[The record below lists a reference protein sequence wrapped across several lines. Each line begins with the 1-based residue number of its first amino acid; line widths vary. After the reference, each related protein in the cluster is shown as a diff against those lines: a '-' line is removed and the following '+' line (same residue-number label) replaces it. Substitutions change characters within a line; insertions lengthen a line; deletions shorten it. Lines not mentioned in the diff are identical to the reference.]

1 CPVIFQDGTTHVYR
15 VPVIKVPCYTLEE
28 IRKKHLCILLPFLPL
43 KFRPRMKSKN
53 KKIQKGELTDFY
65 QQIILVL
72 QQEVAD
78 GYLTENNRKAVL
90 SLLRKSMIRVF
101 YRDESLLKEVIT
113 LTEPVLELEFETVER
128 LKRELADLRETNRRE
143 LTAEREQKEAYREE
157 LERLRAELARYQAG
171 K

>member
-1 CPVIFQDGTTHVYR
+1 
-15 VPVIKVPCYTLEE
+15 
-28 IRKKHLCILLPFLPL
+28 
-43 KFRPRMKSKN
+43 M
-53 KKIQKGELTDFY
+53 TDFY

-78 GYLTENNRKAVL
+78 GYLTENNQKAVL

-113 LTEPVLELEFETVER
+113 LTEPVLELEFEAVER
-128 LKRELADLRETNRRE
+128 LKRELI
-143 LTAEREQKEAYREE
+143 AERKSKEKELEAERRKKETERRQKEAYREE
-157 LERLRAELARYQAG
+157 LERLKAELAKYQSQ